1 MLRRHAADVRRF
13 GNNGLP
19 PCASGAARNQEGEKV
34 IRLRSRMATIV
45 MGVALVVAS
54 VAFRAGAGQEDD
66 LPAMVAQAKTAAN
79 YEAIAKKYDVMA
91 AEEKSRAAMHT
102 KMGENLKSMGGAA
115 IGKYHMDQHCAS
127 ITRDASSLAT
137 NYEQMAAAYR
147 AMAATAPV
155 K

>member
-1 MLRRHAADVRRF
+1 MIRF
-13 GNNGLP
+13 
-19 PCASGAARNQEGEKV
+19 S
-34 IRLRSRMATIV
+34 RSRMATILV
-45 MGVALVVAS
+45 GVALVVAS
-54 VAFRAGAGQEDD
+54 VAFRAGAGQEDS
-66 LPAMVAQAKTAAN
+66 LPAMVAQAKTAAE

-127 ITRDASSLAT
+127 ITKDASNLAT

-147 AMAATAPV
+147 AMAATAQV